1 MPPTKYD
8 VVLFALQKEGGGPQQ
23 LTTCADLEHIELSP
37 SQGGQ
42 ETCTILQQH
51 YNQLCCSTESLNQES
66 LPIMKNVNKASAY
79 LRGIRALSWIASGS
93 NGVSS
98 QVGTTTERRR
108 YSRYS
113 SYNASP
119 STTVQTLGSGSSQ
132 YCSDNRY
139 TSNDVRFA
147 TPGGACMCPVC
158 ADNRSPEYLNQY
170 VGATFYVPGGETY
183 TNKNC
188 VEMNS
193 IGMSRNWLINCFCAL
208 LVAKT
213 MAEC

>member
-8 VVLFALQKEGGGPQQ
+8 VVLFALEKEGGPQQ

-42 ETCTILQQH
+42 EMCANLQQH
-51 YNQLCCSTESLNQES
+51 YNQLCCATELLNQEK
-66 LPIMKNVNKASAY
+66 LPDLEHVNEESAY
-79 LRGIRALSWIASGS
+79 LRGFRALLTNWVASGT

-98 QVGTTTERRR
+98 QVGTTTERRS
-108 YSRYS
+108 YNSYS
-113 SYNASP
+113 SYNTSP

-132 YCSDNRY
+132 YCSDNRF

-188 VEMNS
+188 AEMNS
-193 IGMSRNWLINCFCAL
+193 LGMSCID
-208 LVAKT
+208 
-213 MAEC
+213 